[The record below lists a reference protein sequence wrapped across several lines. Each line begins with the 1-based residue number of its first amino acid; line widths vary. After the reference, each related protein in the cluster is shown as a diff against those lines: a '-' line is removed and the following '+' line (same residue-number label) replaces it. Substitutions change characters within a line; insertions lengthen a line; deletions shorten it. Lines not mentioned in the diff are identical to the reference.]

1 MACELESLSAE
12 ALRAE
17 LEREAA
23 EQSRLRAEHTAVE
36 EREREAEERQ
46 RLRRELEESRIRTG
60 RWRNKCKEGQD
71 RRELIDQDR
80 YGPHQFGVYSGSE
93 SHAQP
98 AKRNHESGM
107 GVSSTKYAESVVKRE
122 YTWTLSGLSWL
133 PQLLQQEGRTCAR
146 SEEFEVD
153 VDCHESKYILVFNPF
168 GGHLEHRHTGDGD
181 EGFES
186 FDHDERGT
194 LVLIRKESMYG
205 TALDIRFS
213 VGAEN
218 GDFRQWGDATRV
230 SVPAR
235 DFPTPKCFL
244 SGPDLATD
252 VKGVFGLSFEAL
264 LESEWVGGTDAIT
277 FKVAIEEIAM
287 HDHPTEGGSV
297 CVAEIEHGSTPKPA
311 VGVPP
316 PTLAS
321 DFLAMLTEGRHSD
334 VTVEALGEEAEPVR
348 FSAHTNVLS
357 QRSAVFAAAFAHGMR
372 ESALRTLTV
381 TDVPPLTLKALL
393 HFLYTDDFAQVLTVL
408 HEGGVAGAAAPQA
421 IAQLQLQLQAVLA
434 AAHKY
439 QVPRLL
445 RWCEAQ
451 LCKHLSSEAV
461 CSLLSLASLYEATEL
476 ECSCLDFM
484 KAHMADV
491 VAQPDFAALSS
502 ACMLKFN
509 MHVAGV
515 GAHKRKRE
523 M

>member
-1 MACELESLSAE
+1 MGFSA
-12 ALRAE
+12 
-17 LEREAA
+17 
-23 EQSRLRAEHTAVE
+23 
-36 EREREAEERQ
+36 
-46 RLRRELEESRIRTG
+46 
-60 RWRNKCKEGQD
+60 
-71 RRELIDQDR
+71 
-80 YGPHQFGVYSGSE
+80 Y
-93 SHAQP
+93 
-98 AKRNHESGM
+98 
-107 GVSSTKYAESVVKRE
+107 
-122 YTWTLSGLSWL
+122 
-133 PQLLQQEGRTCAR
+133 
-146 SEEFEVD
+146 
-153 VDCHESKYILVFNPF
+153 
-168 GGHLEHRHTGDGD
+168 D
-181 EGFES
+181 EDS
-186 FDHDERGT
+186 ERGT
-194 LVLIRKESMYG
+194 LVLIRSESYYG

-213 VGAEN
+213 VQAKN
-218 GDFRQWGDATRV
+218 GEFRQWGDATRV

-235 DFPTPKCFL
+235 EEGDTECFL
-244 SGPDLATD
+244 SGPDLAAD

-264 LESEWVGGTDAIT
+264 LRSEWVRGDAIT
-277 FKVAIEEIAM
+277 FKVTIEEIAM
-287 HDHPTEGGSV
+287 LEHPEFCGV
-297 CVAEIEHGSTPKPA
+297 CVGNFDYAQEPA
-311 VGVPP
+311 VEVPP
-316 PTLAS
+316 SSLAS
-321 DFLAMLTEGRHSD
+321 EFLAMLTEGRHSD
-334 VTVEALGEEAEPVR
+334 VTVEAAFGEAEPVR
-348 FSAHTNVLS
+348 FTAHTCVLS